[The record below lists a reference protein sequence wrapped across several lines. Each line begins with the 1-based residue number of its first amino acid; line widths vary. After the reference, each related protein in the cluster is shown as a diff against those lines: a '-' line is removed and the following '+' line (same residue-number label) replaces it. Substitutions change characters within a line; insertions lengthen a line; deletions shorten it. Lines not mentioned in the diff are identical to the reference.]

1 VADGLIPQSIIDEVR
16 ARSDLVDIVG
26 DSVSLKKS
34 GREFKA
40 CCPFHDE
47 KTASFYVVPDKGFY
61 KCFGCGKS
69 GSVFDF
75 VMEHLGMD
83 FVEAVEHVAGRVGV
97 EVRREHRVRP
107 EDDPDRPYYEIAA
120 FAQSW
125 FREQLIAEDVGA
137 TARSYLEN
145 RGIDAATAE
154 RFGIGYAPD
163 EWRAFREAALVHGF
177 DEEVMLVSGL
187 LKKSEK
193 SKEPYDGFR
202 GRVMFPI
209 ESLGGKVIGF
219 GGRILEGDAPK
230 YINSPETPIYEKGKN
245 LYGLSW
251 AKNTI
256 RLEKCAL
263 VVEGYM
269 DAVSLAAAGF
279 ENVVAQ
285 LGTALTEAQA
295 VRLTRYTTRVVL
307 LFDSDKAGLKATF
320 KNGDIL
326 LEAGLRPAVVSLPDG
341 EDPDTYVRANGAV
354 AMAQMIGD
362 AIDVFDRKIQIL
374 QAGNYFAS
382 IERKRMAVD
391 KLLPTLRAATDPSLR
406 DMYVAR
412 AAEMTGVRRETLE
425 AEMERERPNHGHRAG
440 QSTRTEPGNRGASRP
455 APSALRSLRPA
466 IKNMGAEPQLLKV
479 MVRGVEW
486 VERAAEV
493 ISPEDFEDSYH
504 RAIFEVLLEDPE
516 VRAPPATMDSVAAQR
531 FEEILADPEE
541 LSHGLNIFTESV
553 NRIRVLALDRRVQD
567 LQRRIEAAAG
577 EDEKLELMSNKTK
590 LAAELRTLDPN
601 YWASAMRRDPV
612 NRTPNE
618 SSR

>member
-1 VADGLIPQSIIDEVR
+1 MADGLIPQSIIDEVR
-16 ARSDLVDIVG
+16 ERADLVDIVG

-47 KTASFYVVPDKGFY
+47 KTASFYVAPDKGFY

-125 FREQLIAEDVGA
+125 FRAQLLDEDVGA
-137 TARSYLEN
+137 TARAYLEN
-145 RGIDAATAE
+145 RGVDAATAE

-219 GGRILEGDAPK
+219 GGRILKGNAPK

-256 RLEKCAL
+256 RLQKCAL

-326 LEAGLRPAVVSLPDG
+326 LEAGLRPAVVSLPEG
-341 EDPDTYVRANGAV
+341 EDPDTYVRSNGAV
-354 AMAQMIGD
+354 ALTQMIGD
-362 AIDVFDRKIQIL
+362 AIDVLDRKIQIL

-412 AAEMTGVRRETLE
+412 AAEMTGVRRETLV
-425 AEMERERPNHGHRAG
+425 AEMERERPKHGRQGH
-440 QSTRTEPGNRGASRP
+440 GNRSTSRP
-455 APSALRSLRPA
+455 AQGAPPSLRPA

-504 RAIFEVLLEDPE
+504 RAIFEVLLEAPE
-516 VRAPPATMDSVAAQR
+516 VRAPPVAMDSVAAQR
-531 FEEILADPEE
+531 FEEILADQEE
-541 LSHGLNIFTESV
+541 LSHGMNVFTEAV
-553 NRIRVLALDRRVQD
+553 NRIRVLALDRRVHD

-577 EDEKLELMSNKTK
+577 EEEKLELMSNKTK

-612 NRTPNE
+612 NRNPNK

>member
-1 VADGLIPQSIIDEVR
+1 MADGLIPQSIIDEVR
-16 ARSDLVDIVG
+16 ERADLVDIVG

-47 KTASFYVVPDKGFY
+47 KTASFYVAPDKGFY

-125 FREQLIAEDVGA
+125 FRAQLLDEDVGA
-137 TARSYLEN
+137 TARAYLEN
-145 RGIDAATAE
+145 RGVDAATAE

-219 GGRILEGDAPK
+219 GGRILKGNAPK

-256 RLEKCAL
+256 RLQKCAL

-326 LEAGLRPAVVSLPDG
+326 LEAGLRPAVVSLPEG
-341 EDPDTYVRANGAV
+341 EDPDTYVRSNGAV
-354 AMAQMIGD
+354 ALTQMIGD
-362 AIDVFDRKIQIL
+362 AIDVLDRKIQIL

-412 AAEMTGVRRETLE
+412 AAEMTGVRRETLV
-425 AEMERERPNHGHRAG
+425 AEMERERPKHGRQGH
-440 QSTRTEPGNRGASRP
+440 GNRSTSRP
-455 APSALRSLRPA
+455 AQGAPPSLRPA

-504 RAIFEVLLEDPE
+504 RAIFEVLLEAPE
-516 VRAPPATMDSVAAQR
+516 VRAPPVAMDSVAAQR
-531 FEEILADPEE
+531 FEEILADQEE
-541 LSHGLNIFTESV
+541 LSHGMNVFTEAV
-553 NRIRVLALDRRVQD
+553 NRIRVLALDRRVHD

-577 EDEKLELMSNKTK
+577 EEEKLELMSNKTK

-612 NRTPNE
+612 NRNPNE